1 MSEWYKEYIGD
12 DVCLFSFWLVV
23 LTVLAV
29 LTRWEV
35 GGALVE
41 ECVS

>member
-12 DVCLFSFWLVV
+12 DVFLFSFWLA
-23 LTVLAV
+23 VLAV

-41 ECVS
+41 ERLS